1 MIRSTE
7 SFISYFESIRRRT
20 LNYVQAIPDSQADW
34 SPKPGEFTVMD
45 IIHHLASAEMMFVG
59 AVVEGR
65 WRYFKHPQQTG
76 PELETALARLNES
89 HAQAM
94 NTLRSLADT
103 ELDQPRPTLDGP
115 PVKAWRL
122 LLAMVEHEIHHRSQ
136 LAVYLSLMGVDPPQI
151 YGMGV
156 EDVIARAT
164 G

>member
-1 MIRSTE
+1 MIRTTA

-20 LNYVQAIPDSQADW
+20 LNYTQAIPAGQADW
-34 SPKPGEFTVMD
+34 SPKPGEFTVVD
-45 IIHHLASAEMMFVG
+45 IIHHLASAETMFVG
-59 AVVEGR
+59 AVVKGR
-65 WRYFKHPQQTG
+65 WRYPKQPEQAG
-76 PELETALARLNES
+76 PKLEMALARLNEG
-89 HAQAM
+89 HVQAM
-94 NTLRSLADT
+94 DSLRTLADT

-136 LAVYLSLMGVDPPQI
+136 LAVYLSLMGVEPPQI